1 MSLKIEA
8 YIDAI
13 VSTLD
18 LRIEPE
24 WRPAIKANVEV
35 TIAMGRLVDDFKLS
49 DVSEPAPV
57 YVA

>member
-18 LRIEPE
+18 LRLEPE

-35 TIAMGRLVDDFKLS
+35 TIAMGRLVDDFKLP
-49 DVSEPAPV
+49 DISEPAPV
-57 YVA
+57 YVS